1 MAVLL
6 ETPFDPQALF
16 TALNYISNVFNA
28 ASWQNL
34 LKLFFMIALINGIVS
49 VGIYRKTDYVKQFI
63 IALGFASV
71 LSYPINNTLAIKRAD
86 TERVYTINNS
96 KAPFIL
102 VEGIRVVNLV
112 TKWFTSMAG
121 ASINSP
127 NYTGMYDAGI
137 GSNANIIRN
146 SIDMAIPD
154 PKVKADLVQF
164 IKECTLYDIR
174 DGVVPIHDLVNK
186 GNGFDLIFNNTSPAR
201 FVSINSS
208 TGRPE
213 VKTCHDAAQVLKT
226 QVNYEAQK
234 ALTGKASMFFYQKDV
249 APLVMYSTA
258 VQSSYQTQLGINSD
272 VSQIAKQNMFNHL
285 LEVSGEDIG
294 KLLND
299 PSMAESAAIH
309 MGVARAAKKAAF
321 QQSIVAQLGKEILP
335 AMSSWF
341 AIIIIMLFP
350 FVVLIFVI
358 AQFNNMWQILVGYM
372 GTLFWICCW
381 QPIFAIINGLAN
393 WELGRQLE
401 KRGAFRQDGI
411 PYGFVTPVYDTLL
424 SNHSMVGWMVMLT
437 PIIAGM
443 VVYGTYRGF
452 SHLGNSIFSTFSGAS
467 SAVGNEMSD
476 GNLNMGNTNLG
487 NSSLG
492 NLTQNTTSANKYNP
506 SPVVESGIFSINDGV
521 GTTSH
526 YFSNKDVVKTQD
538 RTDFALSEY
547 STTQDARVSQSS
559 YFSGNQS
566 FSVNKNTGWS
576 SEQGASIEQVR
587 SSATDITQTTGTES
601 STSNTSY
608 RDNNNSV
615 SSGTQ
620 TSTVSVIGSSQS
632 STAGS
637 NNSQN
642 IHNSRNTS
650 VQDSVSDSYTTT
662 GQSSWN
668 IGIGGSGGVSGG
680 RGKGGI
686 GGIAGALGS
695 LVNGGLNTGETV
707 AQNSSSGRSSI
718 TSDTKGISQ
727 DESTFN
733 RNENSSF
740 TNQYQQS
747 GRVSSNIHTNT
758 SGNRFE
764 KTDREFTSDTTATTV
779 HSSNGLTESASARTQ
794 EGATVQIGLNQE
806 VGDRQE
812 GIFGEV
818 FTKNVNL
825 GLVTHLDSAAQWV
838 HDNNK
843 PLFDEIL
850 KHYNIDPQH
859 GMQSYYDTEGDQ
871 RRNLRLDFA
880 QAQHQM
886 KQSNTLTS
894 QPEAR
899 GVLPTSRSTLDENY
913 EKYSP
918 NTLKVGQDVINK
930 ITTNF
935 DPKK

>member
-63 IALGFASV
+63 IALGLASV
-71 LSYPINNTLAIKRAD
+71 LSYPINDTLAIKRAD

-174 DGVVPIHDLVNK
+174 DGAVSMHDLVNK

-226 QVNYEAQK
+226 QVNSETQK

-249 APLVMYSTA
+249 APLVVYSTA
-258 VQSSYQTQLGINSD
+258 VQSSYQAQLNINSN

-309 MGVARAAKKAAF
+309 TGVARAAKKASF
-321 QQSIVAQLGKEILP
+321 QQSIIAQLGKEILP

-358 AQFNNMWQILVGYM
+358 TQFNNMWQILVGYM

-393 WELGRQLE
+393 WELGRQLA
-401 KRGAFRQDGI
+401 KTGAFRQEGI

-492 NLTQNTTSANKYNP
+492 NSTQNTTSANKYNP

-526 YFSNKDVVKTQD
+526 YFLNKDVVKTQD
-538 RTDFALSEY
+538 KRDMELSEF
-547 STTQDARVSQSS
+547 STAHDARVSQSS
-559 YFSGNQS
+559 YFSGNQR
-566 FSVNKNTGWS
+566 FSVDKNTGWS
-576 SEQGASIEQVR
+576 SEQGASTEQVQSR
-587 SSATDITQTTGTES
+587 ATDITTTTGTEG
-601 STSNTSY
+601 STSNTTY
-608 RDNNNSV
+608 RDNNNSA

-620 TSTVSVIGSSQS
+620 TNTVIVIGSGQS
-632 STAGS
+632 SAAGS

-642 IHNSRNTS
+642 IHKSLNTS
-650 VQDSVSDSYTTT
+650 VQDSVSDGYTTT

-680 RGKGGI
+680 KGKGGI
-686 GGIAGALGS
+686 DGALGS

-707 AQNSSSGRSSI
+707 AQNSSSGRTSI
-718 TSDTKGISQ
+718 TSDTKGTSR
-727 DESTFN
+727 DETTFN

-740 TNQYQQS
+740 INQSQQS
-747 GRVSSNIHTNT
+747 GQVSSNIHTNT

-764 KTDREFTSDTTATTV
+764 RTNRTFTSDTTATTD
-779 HSSNGLTESASARTQ
+779 HTSNGLTEFASARTQ
-794 EGATVQIGLNQE
+794 EGATVQKGLSQE
-806 VGDRQE
+806 VGDRYE
-812 GIFGEV
+812 GSFGEV
-818 FTKNVNL
+818 STRNVNL
-825 GLVTHLDSAAQWV
+825 GLATHMDSAAQWV

-850 KHYNIDPQH
+850 KHHNIDPQH
-859 GMQSYYDTEGDQ
+859 GMESYYDTEGDQ

-880 QAQHQM
+880 HAQHEM

-918 NTLKVGQDVINK
+918 NTLKVGQDAINE
-930 ITTNF
+930 ITSNF

>member
-174 DGVVPIHDLVNK
+174 DGVVPINDLVNK

-249 APLVMYSTA
+249 APLVIYSTA
-258 VQSSYQTQLGINSD
+258 VQSSYQAQLGINSD

-309 MGVARAAKKAAF
+309 MGVARTAKKATF

-350 FVVLIFVI
+350 FVVLVFVI
-358 AQFNNMWQILVGYM
+358 TQFNNMWQILVGYM

-393 WELGRQLE
+393 WELGRQLA
-401 KRGAFRQDGI
+401 KTGAFRQDGI

-492 NLTQNTTSANKYNP
+492 NSTQNTTSANKYNP

-526 YFSNKDVVKTQD
+526 YFLNKDVVKTQD
-538 RTDFALSEY
+538 RTDMELSEF
-547 STTQDARVSQSS
+547 STTHDARVSQSS
-559 YFSGNQS
+559 YFSGSQR
-566 FSVNKNTGWS
+566 FGVDKNTGWS
-576 SEQGASIEQVR
+576 SEQGASTEQVQ
-587 SSATDITQTTGTES
+587 SSATDITKTTGTEG
-601 STSNTSY
+601 STSNTTY

-615 SSGTQ
+615 SSGMQ
-620 TSTVSVIGSSQS
+620 TSTVSVTGSGQS

-642 IHNSRNTS
+642 IHNSLNTS
-650 VQDSVSDSYTTT
+650 VQDSVSDGYTTT

-686 GGIAGALGS
+686 GGALGS

-707 AQNSSSGRSSI
+707 AQNSSSGRASI
-718 TSDTKGISQ
+718 TSDTKGTSQ
-727 DESTFN
+727 DKTTFN
-733 RNENSSF
+733 SNENSSF
-740 TNQYQQS
+740 SNQYRQS
-747 GRVSSNIHTNT
+747 GQVSSNIHTNT

-764 KTDREFTSDTTATTV
+764 RTDRTFTSDTTATTD
-779 HSSNGLTESASARTQ
+779 HTSNGLTEFASARTQ
-794 EGATVQIGLNQE
+794 EGATAQKGLSQE
-806 VGDRQE
+806 VGDRYE
-812 GIFGEV
+812 GSFGEV
-818 FTKNVNL
+818 STKNVNL
-825 GLVTHLDSAAQWV
+825 GLVTHLDSPAQWV
-838 HDNNK
+838 YDNNK

>member
-28 ASWQNL
+28 TSWQNL
-34 LKLFFMIALINGIVS
+34 LKLFFMIALIHGIVS
-49 VGIYRKTDYVKQFI
+49 VGVYRKIDYVKQFI

-71 LSYPINNTLAIKRAD
+71 LSYPINDTLAIKRAD

-164 IKECTLYDIR
+164 IKECTLYDVR
-174 DGVVPIHDLVNK
+174 DGAVSMHGLVNK

-226 QVNYEAQK
+226 QVNSETQK

-249 APLVMYSTA
+249 APLVVYSTA
-258 VQSSYQTQLGINSD
+258 VQSSYQAQLNINSN

-309 MGVARAAKKAAF
+309 MGVARAAKKAVF

-358 AQFNNMWQILVGYM
+358 TQFNNMWQILVGYM

-393 WELGRQLE
+393 WELGRQLA
-401 KRGAFRQDGI
+401 KTGAFRQEGI

-492 NLTQNTTSANKYNP
+492 NSTQNTTSANKYSV
-506 SPVVESGIFSINDGV
+506 SPSINSGEYNLNSADGINYSV
-521 GTTSH
+521 WRDGNFSRTIANDSILGEHKTSTTASVTTGNSYTTSNR
-526 YFSNKDVVKTQD
+526 F
-538 RTDFALSEY
+538 
-547 STTQDARVSQSS
+547 
-559 YFSGNQS
+559 
-566 FSVNKNTGWS
+566 
-576 SEQGASIEQVR
+576 GAS
-587 SSATDITQTTGTES
+587 S
-601 STSNTSY
+601 STSLNQTGFAVEQSRLSDIDSITHTDEKNKSNSTIDY
-608 RDNNNSV
+608 SDTGHTTENGWRSSQATVINQDNYEDASMNAEQRNSV
-615 SSGTQ
+615 DDY
-620 TSTVSVIGSSQS
+620 
-632 STAGS
+632 
-637 NNSQN
+637 
-642 IHNSRNTS
+642 RNTGTTKGWS
-650 VQDSVSDSYTTT
+650 AIASAAATATVGGRIEASKGVSILGNGVKGTVYGDLNLSGRLEAEGHYRKDTTT
-662 GQSSWN
+662 GQNISNVDSQTSSQISGTRTSVTVVNDSGAVDSSISHNARGVRSEFGDTHN
-668 IGIGGSGGVSGG
+668 IIDSTSNIKET
-680 RGKGGI
+680 GKDHAQGTEARLSDDTAVTRNI
-686 GGIAGALGS
+686 DQSIEKTI
-695 LVNGGLNTGETV
+695 NTGKTYT
-707 AQNSSSGRSSI
+707 I
-718 TSDTKGISQ
+718 TS
-727 DESTFN
+727 E
-733 RNENSSF
+733 
-740 TNQYQQS
+740 
-747 GRVSSNIHTNT
+747 
-758 SGNRFE
+758 
-764 KTDREFTSDTTATTV
+764 
-779 HSSNGLTESASARTQ
+779 HS
-794 EGATVQIGLNQE
+794 
-806 VGDRQE
+806 
-812 GIFGEV
+812 
-818 FTKNVNL
+818 L
-825 GLVTHLDSAAQWV
+825 GLVGRHDIGADWVYKNQPDLFKKDVSNYLQKDYSTAADAWEAYESTSGWSKMEMRDHFSALHVALEQDDVSQKTPDDSQLPNSTKQLDERF
-838 HDNNK
+838 N
-843 PLFDEIL
+843 
-850 KHYNIDPQH
+850 QH
-859 GMQSYYDTEGDQ
+859 GDNI
-871 RRNLRLDFA
+871 RNTGKIAL
-880 QAQHQM
+880 
-886 KQSNTLTS
+886 NNIET
-894 QPEAR
+894 
-899 GVLPTSRSTLDENY
+899 NY
-913 EKYSP
+913 HKR
-918 NTLKVGQDVINK
+918 
-930 ITTNF
+930 
-935 DPKK
+935 PK

>member
-174 DGVVPIHDLVNK
+174 DGVVPINDLVNK

-249 APLVMYSTA
+249 APLVIYSTA
-258 VQSSYQTQLGINSD
+258 VQSSYQAQLGINSD

-309 MGVARAAKKAAF
+309 MGVARTAKKATF

-350 FVVLIFVI
+350 FVVLVFVI
-358 AQFNNMWQILVGYM
+358 TQFNNMWQILVGYM

-393 WELGRQLE
+393 WELGRQLA
-401 KRGAFRQDGI
+401 KTGAFRQDGI

-492 NLTQNTTSANKYNP
+492 NSTQNTTSANKYNP

-526 YFSNKDVVKTQD
+526 YFLNKDVVKTQD
-538 RTDFALSEY
+538 RTDMELSEF
-547 STTQDARVSQSS
+547 STTHDARVSQSS
-559 YFSGNQS
+559 YFSGSQR
-566 FSVNKNTGWS
+566 FGVDKNTGWS
-576 SEQGASIEQVR
+576 SEQGASTEQVQ
-587 SSATDITQTTGTES
+587 SSATDITKTTGTEG
-601 STSNTSY
+601 STSNTTY

-615 SSGTQ
+615 SSGMQ
-620 TSTVSVIGSSQS
+620 TSTVSVTGSGQS

-642 IHNSRNTS
+642 IHNSLNTS
-650 VQDSVSDSYTTT
+650 VQDSVSDGYTTT

-686 GGIAGALGS
+686 GGALGS

-707 AQNSSSGRSSI
+707 AQNSSSGRASI
-718 TSDTKGISQ
+718 TSDTKGTSQ
-727 DESTFN
+727 DKTTFN
-733 RNENSSF
+733 SNENSSF
-740 TNQYQQS
+740 SNQYRQS
-747 GRVSSNIHTNT
+747 GQVSSNIHTNT

-764 KTDREFTSDTTATTV
+764 RTDRTFTSDTTATTD
-779 HSSNGLTESASARTQ
+779 HTSNGLTEFASARTQ
-794 EGATVQIGLNQE
+794 EGATVQKGLSQE
-806 VGDRQE
+806 VGDRYE
-812 GIFGEV
+812 GSFGEV
-818 FTKNVNL
+818 STKNVNL
-825 GLVTHLDSAAQWV
+825 GLVTHLDSPAQWV
-838 HDNNK
+838 YDNNK

>member
-28 ASWQNL
+28 TSWQNL
-34 LKLFFMIALINGIVS
+34 LKLFFMIALIHGIVS
-49 VGIYRKTDYVKQFI
+49 VGVYRKIDYVKQFI

-71 LSYPINNTLAIKRAD
+71 LSYPINDTLAIKRAD

-174 DGVVPIHDLVNK
+174 DGAVSMHDLVNK

-226 QVNYEAQK
+226 QVNSETQK

-249 APLVMYSTA
+249 APLVVYSTA
-258 VQSSYQTQLGINSD
+258 VQSSYQAQLNINSN

-358 AQFNNMWQILVGYM
+358 TQFNNMWQILVGYM

-393 WELGRQLE
+393 WELGRQLA
-401 KRGAFRQDGI
+401 KTGAFRQEGI

-492 NLTQNTTSANKYNP
+492 NSTQNTTSANKYNMSP
-506 SPVVESGIFSINDGV
+506 SISSGEYNLNSADGINYSVWRDGNFSRTIANDSILGEHKTSTTASV
-521 GTTSH
+521 TTGNSYTTSNR
-526 YFSNKDVVKTQD
+526 F
-538 RTDFALSEY
+538 
-547 STTQDARVSQSS
+547 
-559 YFSGNQS
+559 
-566 FSVNKNTGWS
+566 
-576 SEQGASIEQVR
+576 GAS
-587 SSATDITQTTGTES
+587 S
-601 STSNTSY
+601 STSLDQTGFAVEQFKLSDMNSVTHTDENIRYNTNTSY
-608 RDNNNSV
+608 NDV
-615 SSGTQ
+615 GH
-620 TSTVSVIGSSQS
+620 TSTRGSETSTQAVLNIEGYSDASKGNSNQSTVNNFENKNEDKGLRGVVGAKAEASAGVGIGRTGASVGVYADGQGYY
-632 STAGS
+632 TK
-637 NNSQN
+637 
-642 IHNSRNTS
+642 NTS
-650 VQDSVSDSYTTT
+650 T
-662 GQSSWN
+662 G
-668 IGIGGSGGVSGG
+668 
-680 RGKGGI
+680 
-686 GGIAGALGS
+686 
-695 LVNGGLNTGETV
+695 
-707 AQNSSSGRSSI
+707 
-718 TSDTKGISQ
+718 
-727 DESTFN
+727 
-733 RNENSSF
+733 
-740 TNQYQQS
+740 
-747 GRVSSNIHTNT
+747 TNT
-758 SGNRFE
+758 SEQATQHSEQVSGQRIIVG
-764 KTDREFTSDTTATTV
+764 TATNTGAV
-779 HSSNGLTESASARTQ
+779 SSDIGHNASGRKTETGNTHNIIDSTSNVRENGKDHAQGTEARLSDNTAVTRNIDQ
-794 EGATVQIGLNQE
+794 SIENTMNTGKTYTITSE
-806 VGDRQE
+806 H
-812 GIFGEV
+812 
-818 FTKNVNL
+818 NL
-825 GLVTHLDSAAQWV
+825 GLVGRHDIGADWVYKNQPDLFKKDVSNYLQKDYSTAADAWEAYESTSGWSKMEMRDHFSALHVALEQDDVSQKTPDDSQLPNSTKQLDERF
-838 HDNNK
+838 N
-843 PLFDEIL
+843 
-850 KHYNIDPQH
+850 QH
-859 GMQSYYDTEGDQ
+859 GDNI
-871 RRNLRLDFA
+871 RNAGNIAL
-880 QAQHQM
+880 
-886 KQSNTLTS
+886 
-894 QPEAR
+894 
-899 GVLPTSRSTLDENY
+899 
-913 EKYSP
+913 
-918 NTLKVGQDVINK
+918 NK
-930 ITTNF
+930 IETNYQKR
-935 DPKK
+935 PK